1 MFEQDKICQVL
12 VQALGLQR
20 WGRQGFSAVFWGR
33 MVLCSVLRIVERS
46 AVFPTP
52 ARKARGAPAQ
62 LWQPQVPSANAKYP
76 LGIRIGP
83 AYEVLSWTNED
94 LLPHELVFLPWERE
108 SQQTYFLEKRNKW
121 EFPGSLV
128 IKTELPLQEHKVQS
142 LVGELKIPPSTWH
155 GWEKK
160 QRNFHRMIN
169 VWWN

>member
-76 LGIRIGP
+76 LGIKIGP